1 VPVGS
6 RVERCVREV
15 EAKGQSK
22 GHAIPI
28 CVKSTKE
35 DYQTGEPTKKCS
47 QCGNPSLAETNS
59 PRGQKV
65 KMSVTA
71 EQLQQALAKVRR

>member
-1 VPVGS
+1 MPVGS
-6 RVERCVREV
+6 RVEQCVKDV
-15 EAKGQSK
+15 EAKGQPK

-35 DYQTGEPTKKCS
+35 DYQTGKPIKKCGMDS
-47 QCGNPSLAETNS
+47 NPSLAETNS

-71 EQLQQALAKVRR
+71 EQLQRALAKVRR